1 MPLHYGWLI
10 LFLPFLCGKNL
21 SEEFWHRLCQLKT
34 MEMMYQ
40 KIGHQLKHI
49 LPNCDFMC
57 IFLQKIK
64 YQNAIYINN
73 VFHWCNLFKTQ
84 LNLISL
90 SLSAWKKEK
99 KILLKIRISFL
110 IYFLADKGT
119 YLAKLIKDAKKI
131 SLHSS
136 TICNKYI
143 YQHVWL

>member
-1 MPLHYGWLI
+1 
-10 LFLPFLCGKNL
+10 
-21 SEEFWHRLCQLKT
+21 
-34 MEMMYQ
+34 MYS
-40 KIGHQLKHI
+40 I
-49 LPNCDFMC
+49 DV
-57 IFLQKIK
+57 
-64 YQNAIYINN
+64 IYS
-73 VFHWCNLFKTQ
+73 K
-84 LNLISL
+84 L
-90 SLSAWKKEK
+90 SLIWYLCPYQLEKKKK